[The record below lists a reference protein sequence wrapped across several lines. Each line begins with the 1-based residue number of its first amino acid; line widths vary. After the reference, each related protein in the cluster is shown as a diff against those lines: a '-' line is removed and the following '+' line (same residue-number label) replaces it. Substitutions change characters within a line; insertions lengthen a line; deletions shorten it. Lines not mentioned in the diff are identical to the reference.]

1 MSSSYYTIFWF
12 HFFSWY
18 LGVEHFEN
26 YKPPRIPIYEN
37 EGDTWHYHFHQV
49 TQKKK
54 NNTFLLT
61 SKIWEN
67 RKYFYRKILMIIG
80 NTISF
85 VEFTIFPQKKAS
97 RNAESSI
104 MNVNNFVGS
113 SLITRKLWIMKMT
126 LQQYLVYL
134 ISNLLNQLSW

>member
-1 MSSSYYTIFWF
+1 
-12 HFFSWY
+12 
-18 LGVEHFEN
+18 
-26 YKPPRIPIYEN
+26 
-37 EGDTWHYHFHQV
+37 
-49 TQKKK
+49 
-54 NNTFLLT
+54 
-61 SKIWEN
+61 
-67 RKYFYRKILMIIG
+67 MIIG

-134 ISNLLNQLSW
+134 ISNLLNQLS